1 MERAMWDDEECREHQ
16 VGARAVASIWALVA
30 VILLATAAWGVLG
43 TFVYS
48 AVLTGST
55 AGAM

>member
-1 MERAMWDDEECREHQ
+1 MWDDEECREHQ

-30 VILLATAAWGVLG
+30 VILLAAAAWGVLG